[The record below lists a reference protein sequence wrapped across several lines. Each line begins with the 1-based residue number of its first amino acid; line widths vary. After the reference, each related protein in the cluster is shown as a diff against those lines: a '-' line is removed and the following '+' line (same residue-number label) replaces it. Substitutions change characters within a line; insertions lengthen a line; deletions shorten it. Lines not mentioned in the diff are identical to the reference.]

1 MVKQIKS
8 TDATKSKKP
17 AKVAA
22 KKFVNPLD
30 PYLKGKKAP
39 GYVVLDGGIG
49 SELQFFRDV
58 NLFAV
63 KSDLWDANAI
73 ISAPHVIK

>member
-1 MVKQIKS
+1 MVKKIIKQD
-8 TDATKSKKP
+8 TPKKVNTTK
-17 AKVAA
+17 AKA

-30 PYLKGKKAP
+30 PYLKGKNAP
-39 GYVVLDGGIG
+39 GFVVLDGGIG

-58 NLFAV
+58 DLFAV

-73 ISAPHVIK
+73 ISAPKVI

>member
-1 MVKQIKS
+1 MITTNGK
-8 TDATKSKKP
+8 AKKP
-17 AKVAA
+17 A

-30 PYLKGKKAP
+30 PYLKGKNAP

-49 SELQFFRDV
+49 SELQFFKNV

-73 ISAPHVIK
+73 MSAPEIIK